1 MQGWKVRLALA
12 LTMLAMLIAV
22 SVPSMAQDFGD
33 ECFILGADGN
43 YVEIDCE
50 DIIFFD
56 GDCFIEDENGDFVE
70 IDCDDIW
77 IATSF
82 EDVADVDEDEGRW
95 GDVPDGPWAEEPWDE
110 RGRAGDVSD
119 FGGFG
124 SNDFVGDRF
133 GSNDFVGDRFGS
145 NDDDED

>member
-33 ECFILGADGN
+33 ECFIQDADGN
-43 YVEIDCE
+43 YVEVDCE
-50 DIIFFD
+50 DIVYFD
-56 GDCFIEDENGDFVE
+56 GDCFTEDENGDFVE

-82 EDVADVDEDEGRW
+82 DDFADVDGDEGRW
-95 GDVPDGPWAEEPWDE
+95 DEGREGPWAEGPWDGDVPDEG
-110 RGRAGDVSD
+110 
-119 FGGFG
+119 
-124 SNDFVGDRF
+124 
-133 GSNDFVGDRFGS
+133 
-145 NDDDED
+145 